1 MSRRGP
7 FLAPHD
13 LTKVIQTRSL
23 QWIYENA
30 SDMMKSE
37 REVPIVYGGML
48 YEPSTKAVF
57 KDQESLSTASII
69 CFYTFASF

>member
-13 LTKVIQTRSL
+13 LTKVIQTKSLQL

-30 SDMMKSE
+30 SDMIKSE
-37 REVPIVYGGML
+37 REVPIVYGML
-48 YEPSTKAVF
+48 YEPWTKAVF
-57 KDQESLSTASII
+57 KDQKSQKSP
-69 CFYTFASF
+69 